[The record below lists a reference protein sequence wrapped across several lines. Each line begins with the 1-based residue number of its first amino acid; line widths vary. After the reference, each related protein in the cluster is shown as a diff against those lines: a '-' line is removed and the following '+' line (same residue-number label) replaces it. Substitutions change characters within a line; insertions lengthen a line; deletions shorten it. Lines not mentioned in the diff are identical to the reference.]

1 VCIYGMAEANAQP
14 NNPLIIL
21 RELDARLKA
30 PIRLVLFGRGAL
42 ALGFE
47 PALPKWTQTLDLDAI
62 IPKQEEKEFEENN
75 EFWTALE
82 AVNAV
87 LGQKELYFTHLF
99 NEDQIILSKD
109 WYEKIEPL
117 ALQLKNIVLYRP
129 STIDLILSKTAR
141 ADDPED
147 RADILELIR
156 REKIDLSTIETAFQ
170 EARIPEI
177 EDLRIQFEKAK
188 EWIRSS
194 YRWSGGVMECWS
206 NGVME

>member
-1 VCIYGMAEANAQP
+1 MRVHYMAEANAEP
-14 NNPLIIL
+14 SNALIIL
-21 RELDARLKA
+21 AELDGRLNA

-47 PALPKWTQTLDLDAI
+47 PPLPKWAQTLDLDAI
-62 IPKQEEKEFEENN
+62 IPKREEKEFEENN
-75 EFWTALE
+75 DFWTALE
-82 AVNAV
+82 AVNAA

-109 WYEKIEPL
+109 WHEKL
-117 ALQLKNIVLYRP
+117 VALPIHFKNIVLYRP
-129 STIDLILSKTAR
+129 STLDLILSKTAR

-156 REKIDLSTIETAFQ
+156 REKIDFPTIETAFQ
-170 EARIPEI
+170 KARIPEI
-177 EDLRIQFEKAK
+177 EDLQVQFEKTK

-194 YRWSGGVMECWS
+194 YRTDTGNAKVRR
-206 NGVME
+206 N

>member
-1 VCIYGMAEANAQP
+1 VCIYGMAETNAQTS
-14 NNPLIIL
+14 NALIIL
-21 RELDARLKA
+21 RELDARLKV

-47 PALPKWTQTLDLDAI
+47 PVLPKWGQTLDLDAI

-75 EFWTALE
+75 DFLAALE
-82 AVNAV
+82 AVNAA
-87 LGQKELYFTHLF
+87 LGQRELYFTHLF

-109 WYEKIEPL
+109 WHEKIEPL
-117 ALQLKNIVLYRP
+117 ALHLKNIVLYRP
-129 STIDLILSKTAR
+129 STLDLILSKTAR

-156 REKIDLSTIETAFQ
+156 REKIDLSRIETAFK

-177 EDLRIQFEKAK
+177 EDLRVQFEKAK

-194 YRWSGGVMECWS
+194 YRTDTRDLPD
-206 NGVME
+206 

>member
-1 VCIYGMAEANAQP
+1 MAEANAQP
-14 NNPLIIL
+14 SNALIIL
-21 RELDARLKA
+21 RELDGRLKA

-47 PALPKWTQTLDLDAI
+47 PPLPKWSQTLDLDAI

-75 EFWTALE
+75 DFWTALE
-82 AVNAV
+82 AANAA
-87 LGQKELYFTHLF
+87 LGPKELYFTHLF

-109 WYEKIEPL
+109 WYEKIQPL
-117 ALQLKNIVLYRP
+117 ALHLENVVLYRP
-129 STIDLILSKTAR
+129 TTLDLILSKTAR

-156 REKIDLSTIETAFQ
+156 RERIDLSTIETAFQ

-188 EWIRSS
+188 AWIRSY
-194 YRWSGGVMECWS
+194 YRADDPGLPH
-206 NGVME
+206 

>member
-1 VCIYGMAEANAQP
+1 MCIYGMAQANAQP
-14 NNPLIIL
+14 SNALIIL

-30 PIRLVLFGRGAL
+30 SIRLVLFGRGAL

-47 PALPKWTQTLDLDAI
+47 PASPKWTQTLDLDAI

-87 LGQKELYFTHLF
+87 LGQQELYFTHLF

-117 ALQLKNIVLYRP
+117 ALHLKNIVLYRP
-129 STIDLILSKTAR
+129 STLDLILSKTAR

-156 REKIDLSTIETAFQ
+156 REKIDLSTIETAFRG
-170 EARIPEI
+170 ARIPEI

-194 YRWSGGVMECWS
+194 YRA
-206 NGVME
+206 